1 MNKVRKFILEN
12 FEFRTTRMYGALP
25 PLVSVN
31 GKTTLGQEL
40 LNTGT
45 ILMTIVTET
54 VLFRFRDAVKERLLI
69 DVSTYQLYRLIY
81 QKVGKT
87 YDFDFIEN
95 FITEHFNVIDC
106 RWVYPQYEATLKPK
120 DDIGEL
126 CLLHDYPQLKSNIT
140 GIGTVLKKYYNIY
153 ADINFLG
160 SIILTSSRK
169 KCTGTRQ

>member
-1 MNKVRKFILEN
+1 
-12 FEFRTTRMYGALP
+12 MYGALP